1 MELPRD
7 ALLLRIFI
15 SEKDVHQGE
24 PLYRTIV
31 SQAREHH
38 LAGATVLRGP
48 TGFGKSSRVHAS
60 GILRLSFD
68 RPMVIE
74 IVDSEEKI
82 QSFLN
87 EVQRLLGGGLVTVE
101 RVQAIFYKGDSL

>member
-15 SEKDVHQGE
+15 GEKDVHQGE

-31 SQAREHH
+31 SKAREHH

-48 TGFGKSSRVHAS
+48 TGFGKTSRLHAS
-60 GILRLSFD
+60 GISRLSFD
-68 RPMVIE
+68 LPVVVE

-87 EVQRLLGGGLVTVE
+87 EIQQMLGGGLGTVE
-101 RVQAIFYKGDSL
+101 RVQA